1 MPTGTYKLERGV
13 GRAEARA
20 SPWAGNGKMPLPT
33 MFCGYRNKG
42 NIGGDVMARSEEEVQ
57 GEGVS
62 ACLWK
67 MLAVT
72 HIR

>member
-1 MPTGTYKLERGV
+1 MPTGKYKLERGV
-13 GRAEARA
+13 GRAGARA
-20 SPWAGNGKMPLPT
+20 SPWAGKGK

-42 NIGGDVMARSEEEVQ
+42 NIAGDVIARSEEEVQ